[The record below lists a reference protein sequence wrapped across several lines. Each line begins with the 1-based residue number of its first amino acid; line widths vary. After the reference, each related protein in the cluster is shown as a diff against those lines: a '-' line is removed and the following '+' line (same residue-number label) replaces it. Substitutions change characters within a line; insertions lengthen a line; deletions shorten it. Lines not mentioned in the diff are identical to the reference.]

1 MWYHRM
7 PLVETYT
14 PIPRLPC
21 HDVWFGRYRRNSAER
36 LEPTPI
42 AHAFRSSSRYGSHY
56 S

>member
-7 PLVETYT
+7 PLVETYP
-14 PIPRLPC
+14 PIPRLLY
-21 HDVWFGRYRRNSAER
+21 HNVWFGRYWRNSAER

-42 AHAFRSSSRYGSHY
+42 AHAFRSSSRYGSRY